1 MLSKF
6 SALQNEFDLFIF
18 DIFGVLWDGSAL
30 FPGILE
36 LMKNLRE
43 AGKTVVIMSN
53 APDTYERLEE
63 EGTLRGYVKGIHYDR
78 IVSAGDVARLVFSN
92 DERPLKYYIY
102 GHFSERTFKDSVY
115 QEVNTPEEAD
125 FIYLGFPVEN
135 IRGNNRLCYTVEKFT
150 PDLDRFKLLGKTVVC
165 ANPDYT
171 AIVGGYDAP
180 IVCQGSLAAYYE
192 KIGGKVVWFGK
203 PYRDIYDYLL
213 QNYADIDRSKILMIG
228 DTLRTDIAGATDA
241 HIKSALVLTG
251 ITAYEMAESGET
263 NIEAYAKKTGIIP
276 NYYLKTLQG

>member
-6 SALQNEFDLFIF
+6 SALQNDFDLFIF
-18 DIFGVLWDGSAL
+18 DVFGVLWDGSAL
-30 FPGILE
+30 FPGTLE
-36 LMKNLRE
+36 LMENLRK
-43 AGKTVVIMSN
+43 AGKTVIVMSN

-78 IVSAGDVARLVFSN
+78 IVSAGDVAHLVFSN
-92 DERPLKYYIY
+92 DERPLKYFNY
-102 GHFSERTFKDSVY
+102 GHFSERTLEDSVY
-115 QEVNTPEEAD
+115 QEVNTPDEAD

-135 IRGNNRLCYTVEKFT
+135 IRGNNRLCYTIEKFT
-150 PDLDRFKLLGKTVVC
+150 TDLDRFKLLGKTVVC

-192 KIGGKVVWFGK
+192 KIGGQVVWFGK

-213 QNYADIDRSKILMIG
+213 QDYADIDRSKILMIG
-228 DTLRTDIAGATDA
+228 DTLRTDIAGAADA
-241 HIKSALVLTG
+241 GIKSALVLTG

-263 NIEAYAKKTGIIP
+263 DIEAYAKKSGIIP
-276 NYYLKTLQG
+276 DYYLKTLQG